1 MIRITFRKRIYILVL
16 ICFNLSF
23 CFGQTKSPEVTH
35 YLFPEFTKGGVLM
48 KTGIR
53 NEAELNYNSLTE
65 EMIFETRGTKLALGQ
80 LELIDTVYIL
90 DRKFIPKE
98 NIFFELIYKSKY
110 LLYAV
115 HKCKLM
121 EPGKPAGYGGTSQTS
136 AITSFSRYFAGGRA
150 YEMKLPEGL
159 QTQSSVNYWI
169 EVDGKLNKFL
179 SIRQLSKLLIG
190 KENVLKAYTKK
201 HEVEYDDQK
210 SIVDLLKY
218 LEKN

>member
-1 MIRITFRKRIYILVL
+1 LFS
-16 ICFNLSF
+16 FNLPF
-23 CFGQTKSPEVTH
+23 CFGQTKTPEVTH
-35 YLFPEFTKGGVLM
+35 YLFPEFTKGVVLM

-53 NEAELNYNSLTE
+53 NETDLNYNSLTE

-110 LLYAV
+110 ILYAV
-115 HKCKLM
+115 HKCKLID
-121 EPGKPAGYGGTSQTS
+121 PGKPAGYGGTSQTS

-150 YEMKLPEGL
+150 YEMKLPEGF

-169 EVDGKLNKFL
+169 EIDGKLNKFL
-179 SIRQLSKLLIG
+179 SIRQISKLLSEKGNEI
-190 KENVLKAYTKK
+190 KAYTKK
-201 HEVEYDDQK
+201 HDVDYDDQK